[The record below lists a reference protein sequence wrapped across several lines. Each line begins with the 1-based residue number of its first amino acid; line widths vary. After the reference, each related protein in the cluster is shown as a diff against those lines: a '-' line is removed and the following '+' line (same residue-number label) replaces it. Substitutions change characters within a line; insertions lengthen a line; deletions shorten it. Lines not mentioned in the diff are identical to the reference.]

1 MKYNSLSFE
10 KIKTYPAAI
19 RHNLVRIDT
28 LKTPGVDKTP
38 KWDGGQDFD
47 TLVDRI
53 VTARKN
59 GRPVIWSQGAHV
71 IKNSLSR
78 YIIELMKM

>member
-1 MKYNSLSFE
+1 MQYNSLSFE

-28 LKTPGVDKTP
+28 LKTPGVDETP
-38 KWDGGQDFD
+38 EWDGGEDFD

-59 GRPVIWSQGAHV
+59 GRTATGQAERRRKRDDVCHRFQ
-71 IKNSLSR
+71 SLG
-78 YIIELMKM
+78 